1 MGSDLLHRF
10 RCSWKPISDIN
21 KSPMLQGKFPECW
34 KFHRGD
40 YLNLPLTIAF
50 QAHSDL
56 LLSPGRAAS
65 AGAELLWKSLT
76 QMGLVWEQTKFS
88 GLSHKSMMPFPVML
102 AGATGCPEY
111 RMMEPRLN
119 APVDTKEACAYCVS
133 TEGSGSVSWSVI
145 LWSWKALLL
154 GEEPKVME
162 IWQLVCQKTGKYF
175 HVEPRSSRISL
186 FQFLTSSIWGTVAQ
200 SVFRMSERFFNNE
213 ANFVWKKALFKQ
225 AGLRCAASPL
235 GSWRCPKMRTP
246 ESIGITEIPLAT
258 CAHTH
263 KHTN

>member
-1 MGSDLLHRF
+1 MYSPHPALLRRFLRFKIISQLLTQKAIYSNHLPDTLGDKQRYKPSKASFLWWPRSFQDPLISEALLFDYYLMGSDLLHRF

-65 AGAELLWKSLT
+65 AEAELLWKSLT
-76 QMGLVWEQTKFS
+76 QMGLVWEQTNSS

-102 AGATGCPEY
+102 AGATGCPGY

-119 APVDTKEACAYCVS
+119 SPCGYKGGLCLLCQHWRLRVCILVRYPLVLK
-133 TEGSGSVSWSVI
+133 GPPSG
-145 LWSWKALLL
+145 
-154 GEEPKVME
+154 
-162 IWQLVCQKTGKYF
+162 
-175 HVEPRSSRISL
+175 R
-186 FQFLTSSIWGTVAQ
+186 GT
-200 SVFRMSERFFNNE
+200 
-213 ANFVWKKALFKQ
+213 
-225 AGLRCAASPL
+225 
-235 GSWRCPKMRTP
+235 
-246 ESIGITEIPLAT
+246 
-258 CAHTH
+258 
-263 KHTN
+263 

>member
-1 MGSDLLHRF
+1 
-10 RCSWKPISDIN
+10 
-21 KSPMLQGKFPECW
+21 MLQGKFPECW

-65 AGAELLWKSLT
+65 AGAELLWKSLWHKW
-76 QMGLVWEQTKFS
+76 VWSESKQIPQGWVTSLWCLFLWCLRELQGVLDTEWWS
-88 GLSHKSMMPFPVML
+88 PDSTP
-102 AGATGCPEY
+102 
-111 RMMEPRLN
+111 
-119 APVDTKEACAYCVS
+119 PVDTKEACAYCVS

-225 AGLRCAASPL
+225 AGLWCAASPL
-235 GSWRCPKMRTP
+235 GSWRCLKM
-246 ESIGITEIPLAT
+246 
-258 CAHTH
+258 
-263 KHTN
+263 KV

>member
-1 MGSDLLHRF
+1 
-10 RCSWKPISDIN
+10 
-21 KSPMLQGKFPECW
+21 MLEI
-34 KFHRGD
+34 HRGD

-50 QAHSDL
+50 QARSVL

-65 AGAELLWKSLT
+65 AGAELLWKSLWHK
-76 QMGLVWEQTKFS
+76 GVWP
-88 GLSHKSMMPFPVML
+88 KSKQSSQGWVTSLWFLFLWCLRELQGV
-102 AGATGCPEY
+102 
-111 RMMEPRLN
+111 LN
-119 APVDTKEACAYCVS
+119 TEWWSPDSTPPVDTKEACTYCVS

-145 LWSWKALLL
+145 PWSWKSLLL
-154 GEEPKVME
+154 GEEPKVMK

-175 HVEPRSSRISL
+175 HVEPRSSRIL
-186 FQFLTSSIWGTVAQ
+186 LCQFLTSSFWGTVAQ
-200 SVFRMSERFFNNE
+200 SVFRMSERFLNNE

-235 GSWRCPKMRTP
+235 GSWRCLKMRTP

-263 KHTN
+263 KYTH

>member
-1 MGSDLLHRF
+1 MLE
-10 RCSWKPISDIN
+10 ISQRRLF
-21 KSPMLQGKFPECW
+21 KSPSYYC
-34 KFHRGD
+34 
-40 YLNLPLTIAF
+40 
-50 QAHSDL
+50 
-56 LLSPGRAAS
+56 LSGSLWSSPQSRQSCFSRSRAPV
-65 AGAELLWKSLT
+65 EISLT

-88 GLSHKSMMPFPVML
+88 GSSHKSMMPFLVML
-102 AGATGCPEY
+102 AGATGCSEY

-119 APVDTKEACAYCVS
+119 APVDTKEARTYCVS

-175 HVEPRSSRISL
+175 HMEPRSSRISL

-200 SVFRMSERFFNNE
+200 SVFRMSERFLNNE

-235 GSWRCPKMRTP
+235 GSWRCLKM
-246 ESIGITEIPLAT
+246 
-258 CAHTH
+258 
-263 KHTN
+263 KV